1 MKIHQKYCE
10 LPIAA
15 TGAAASATNTTQM
28 TVSMQLSILNFFFS
42 PICQAPFSFG
52 TLLLI
57 IRKILRYAHFIKS
70 AHFLYIFYE
79 AFLIPYLV
87 VNVPWT
93 FAMPFSTQPLLNI
106 SVFPEIEK
114 RLLCFTA

>member
-1 MKIHQKYCE
+1 M
-10 LPIAA
+10 PI
-15 TGAAASATNTTQM
+15 
-28 TVSMQLSILNFFFS
+28 LLN
-42 PICQAPFSFG
+42 P
-52 TLLLI
+52 LI
-57 IRKILRYAHFIKS
+57 SCY
-70 AHFLYIFYE
+70 YYE

-87 VNVPWT
+87 VNVPWA